1 MVALLSKSRKVNH
14 EKVQV
19 HRIIPCIYVG
29 LHRFRMV

>member
-1 MVALLSKSRKVNH
+1 MVALLSKSPKVNH

-19 HRIIPCIYVG
+19 HCIYVG